1 MLIKLRYFLKSII
14 SLDYKLDFCFV
25 LITTILFVIGFLVP
39 SDKNLDILSFKDKWL
54 NKTYKKNLTNDTQF
68 NKLQKK
74 EYHLPNSKINSND
87 FIIEWSKKILS
98 KVEKNEP
105 IPREYFSHIPHNLTE
120 IDALNKK
127 NIFISILLPIALRG
141 NEIILEEKQSIKKI
155 STSKKNIDELEFFA
169 KKYKV
174 QNYKNINFANLN
186 NSQISQIKSQLLIKV
201 DTIPISMI
209 LAQAIVE
216 SGWGSSRFAREGNAL
231 FGEWTWQKGMGIKP
245 EENLDANFAVKSFS
259 DISSSLNSYL
269 LNLNRHSAYKALRN
283 YRFENF
289 KDEKPI
295 NGLEAANF
303 LSGYAEIGYK
313 YVTKIREMIEANKL
327 YRYDNLVLE

>member
-1 MLIKLRYFLKSII
+1 MLIKLRNFLKIII
-14 SLDYKLDFCFV
+14 SLGYRLDFYFV
-25 LITTILFVIGFLVP
+25 LLTTILFALGLLVP
-39 SDKNLDILSFKDKWL
+39 SDKNLDILLFKDKWL
-54 NKTYKKNLTNDTQF
+54 NKTY
-68 NKLQKK
+68 QKK
-74 EYHLPNSKINSND
+74 DYHLPNSKINSND

-155 STSKKNIDELEFFA
+155 STSNKNIDELEFFA

-186 NSQISQIKSQLLIKV
+186 SSQISQIKSQLLIKV

-313 YVTKIREMIEANKL
+313 YVTKIREMIKANKL

>member
-1 MLIKLRYFLKSII
+1 MTLNLI
-14 SLDYKLDFCFV
+14 
-25 LITTILFVIGFLVP
+25 
-39 SDKNLDILSFKDKWL
+39 NL
-54 NKTYKKNLTNDTQF
+54 NKTY
-68 NKLQKK
+68 QKK
-74 EYHLPNSKINSND
+74 DYHLPNSKINSND
-87 FIIEWSKKILS
+87 FIFEWSKKILS

-120 IDALNKK
+120 IDSLNKK

-155 STSKKNIDELEFFA
+155 STSKKNIDKLEFFA

-186 NSQISQIKSQLLIKV
+186 SSQISQIKSQLLIKV

-245 EENLDANFAVKSFS
+245 EENVDANFAVKSFS

>member
-1 MLIKLRYFLKSII
+1 MLIKLRNFLKSII
-14 SLDYKLDFCFV
+14 PLDYRLDFYFV
-25 LITTILFVIGFLVP
+25 LITTVLFVIGFLVP
-39 SDKNLDILSFKDKWL
+39 SDKNLDILLFKDKWL
-54 NKTYKKNLTNDTQF
+54 NKTY
-68 NKLQKK
+68 QKK
-74 EYHLPNSKINSND
+74 DYHLPNSKINSND
-87 FIIEWSKKILS
+87 FIFEWSKKILS

-120 IDALNKK
+120 IDSLNKK

>member
-1 MLIKLRYFLKSII
+1 MLIKLRNFLKIII
-14 SLDYKLDFCFV
+14 SLDYRLDFYFI
-25 LITTILFVIGFLVP
+25 LLTTILFALGLLVP
-39 SDKNLDILSFKDKWL
+39 SDKNLDILLFKDKWL
-54 NKTYKKNLTNDTQF
+54 NKTY
-68 NKLQKK
+68 QKK
-74 EYHLPNSKINSND
+74 DYHLPNSKINSND
-87 FIIEWSKKILS
+87 FIFEWSKKILS

-120 IDALNKK
+120 IDSLNKK

-155 STSKKNIDELEFFA
+155 STSKKNIDKLEFFA

-245 EENLDANFAVKSFS
+245 EENVDANFAVKSFS

-313 YVTKIREMIEANKL
+313 YVTKIREMIKANKL

>member
-1 MLIKLRYFLKSII
+1 MLIKLTNFLKSII
-14 SLDYKLDFCFV
+14 SLGYRLDFYFLLV
-25 LITTILFVIGFLVP
+25 TSILFAIGLLVP
-39 SDKNLDILSFKDKWL
+39 SDRNFDLLFFKDNWI
-54 NKTYKKNLTNDTQF
+54 NKTYQKNSTNGIRF
-68 NKLQKK
+68 NKVQKE
-74 EYHLPNSKINSND
+74 EYHLPKSKINNND
-87 FIIEWSKKILS
+87 FVIEWSKKILT
-98 KVEKNEP
+98 KVKKNEP
-105 IPREYFSHIPHNLTE
+105 IPREYFSYIPHNLIE
-120 IDALNKK
+120 IDTLNKK

-141 NEIILEEKQSIKKI
+141 NEIILEEKKLIKKI
-155 STSKKNIDELEFFA
+155 STFKKNIAEIEFFA

-174 QNYKNINFANLN
+174 QNYKNINFANLT

-231 FGEWTWQKGMGIKP
+231 FGEWTWQKDMGIKP
-245 EENLDANFAVKSFS
+245 EDNLDANFAVKSFS

-289 KDEKPI
+289 KDGKPI
-295 NGLEAANF
+295 NGIEAANF

>member
-1 MLIKLRYFLKSII
+1 MLIKLKNFFKIII
-14 SLDYKLDFCFV
+14 SLGYRLDFYFV
-25 LITTILFVIGFLVP
+25 LLTTILFALGLLVP
-39 SDKNLDILSFKDKWL
+39 GDKNLDILLFKDKWL
-54 NKTYKKNLTNDTQF
+54 NKTY
-68 NKLQKK
+68 QKK
-74 EYHLPNSKINSND
+74 DYHLPNSKINSND
-87 FIIEWSKKILS
+87 FIIEWSKKISS

-105 IPREYFSHIPHNLTE
+105 IPREYFSHIPHNLTK

-155 STSKKNIDELEFFA
+155 STSKKNIDKLEFFA

-245 EENLDANFAVKSFS
+245 EENLDANFAIKSFS

>member
-1 MLIKLRYFLKSII
+1 MLIKLRNFLKIII
-14 SLDYKLDFCFV
+14 SLDYRLDFYFI
-25 LITTILFVIGFLVP
+25 LLTTILFALGLLVP
-39 SDKNLDILSFKDKWL
+39 SDKNLDILLFKDKWL
-54 NKTYKKNLTNDTQF
+54 NKTY
-68 NKLQKK
+68 QKK
-74 EYHLPNSKINSND
+74 DYHLPNSKINSND
-87 FIIEWSKKILS
+87 FIFEWSKKILS

-120 IDALNKK
+120 IDSLNKK

>member
-1 MLIKLRYFLKSII
+1 MLIKLRNFLKIII
-14 SLDYKLDFCFV
+14 SLGYRLDFYFI
-25 LITTILFVIGFLVP
+25 LLTTILFALGLLVP
-39 SDKNLDILSFKDKWL
+39 SDKNLDILLFKDKWL
-54 NKTYKKNLTNDTQF
+54 NKTY
-68 NKLQKK
+68 QKK
-74 EYHLPNSKINSND
+74 DYHLPNSKINSND
-87 FIIEWSKKILS
+87 FIFEWSKKILS

-120 IDALNKK
+120 IDSLNKK

>member
-1 MLIKLRYFLKSII
+1 MLIKLRNFLKIII
-14 SLDYKLDFCFV
+14 SLDYRLDFYFI
-25 LITTILFVIGFLVP
+25 LLTTILFALGLLVP
-39 SDKNLDILSFKDKWL
+39 SDKNLDILLFKDKWL
-54 NKTYKKNLTNDTQF
+54 NKTY
-68 NKLQKK
+68 QKK
-74 EYHLPNSKINSND
+74 DYHLPNSKINSND
-87 FIIEWSKKILS
+87 FIFEWSKKILS

-120 IDALNKK
+120 IDSLNKK

-155 STSKKNIDELEFFA
+155 SISKKNIDKLEFFA

-245 EENLDANFAVKSFS
+245 EENVDANFAVKSFS

-313 YVTKIREMIEANKL
+313 YVTKIREMIKANKL